1 MNRMSEK
8 TSKNLLKAD
17 EIFQRITGIDKL
29 LYKIDDDQ
37 LKDFIYHVVNSRILF
52 TDQEK
57 RKYKFKL
64 PLKPKKKIQ
73 KSSQAHIFDVAHPA
87 DTAAKYFAE
96 NLEQVVADAIRYL
109 FIEAVY
115 KCSSSETEKGF
126 CIAGKP
132 EEDVFDDLLKYRFD
146 EEKKRIKVQPKTH
159 RKLYWTRSKRQE
171 LLEQYN
177 ELLPP
182 TREAKKSYRKLSE
195 GARKKSFR
203 IIKEEFPDLPDAL
216 INGISEVISPKNIVL
231 NYLAT
236 KFDGARPNYMFTMLI
251 QARKEKAYK
260 RTK

>member
-1 MNRMSEK
+1 VSEK

-17 EIFQRITGIDKL
+17 ELFQRITGIDKL
-29 LYKIDDDQ
+29 LYKIDEDQ
-37 LKDFIYHVVNSRILF
+37 LKDFIYHVVNSRLLF

-57 RKYKFKL
+57 RKYKFRL
-64 PLKPKKKIQ
+64 PVDPKKKIE
-73 KSSQAHIFDVAHPA
+73 KSSQTHIFDVAHPA
-87 DTAAKYFAE
+87 DAAAKYFTD

-159 RKLYWTRSKRQE
+159 WKLYWTRSKRQE

-182 TREAKKSYRKLSE
+182 TREAKKTYRKLSE
-195 GARKKSFR
+195 KGRKKSSR
-203 IIKEEFPDLPDAL
+203 IIKEELPDLPDAL
-216 INGISEVISPKNIVL
+216 IDEISEIISPKNTVL
-231 NYLAT
+231 NYLST
-236 KFDGARPNYMFTMLI
+236 KFNSARPNYMFTMLD